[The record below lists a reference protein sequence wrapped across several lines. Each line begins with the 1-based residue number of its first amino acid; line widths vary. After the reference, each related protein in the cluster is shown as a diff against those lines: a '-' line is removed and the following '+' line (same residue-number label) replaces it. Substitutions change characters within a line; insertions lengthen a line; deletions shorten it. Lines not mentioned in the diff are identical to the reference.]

1 MSERR
6 RNPLTD
12 EWVIVSPGRVA
23 RPWQGEAATADEAP
37 PRWSAECHLCPRN
50 RRASGIVNPD
60 YRGTFV
66 FDNDFPALSTAADV
80 ASEMPLFR
88 SMSIAGRCRVI
99 CYSERHDVTLAMLDD
114 AELVHVIDAWRNEW
128 SLLSPDH
135 AWVQIFENKG
145 RMMGASSEHPHG
157 QVWASTVVPTIPAR
171 EEAQQRAYQA
181 AHHARMLVD
190 YARAEVDAR
199 ERVVVATARWL
210 AVVPYWAAWPF
221 EVMLLPR
228 EPCASLDELD
238 DAMALELAHVLGRVL
253 RAYDRIFGVSF
264 PYSMGWHGAP
274 SGADEP
280 GPGDVV
286 GPTTGAAGVPGSA
299 GSGAEGSSDP
309 SPRAAPYA
317 HWQLHA
323 HFYPP
328 LLRSATVR
336 KFMVGFE
343 MLAESQR
350 DLTPESAAQRL
361 RELVG

>member
-23 RPWQGEAATADEAP
+23 RPWQGEAAGADEPAP
-37 PRWSAECHLCPRN
+37 AWSAACHLCPRN
-50 RRASGIVNPD
+50 RRASGSVNPD
-60 YRGTFV
+60 YSGTFV
-66 FDNDFPALSTAADV
+66 FDNDFPALDASVPATAAT
-80 ASEMPLFR
+80 PLFQ
-88 SMSIAGRCRVI
+88 SMSIEGRCRVV
-99 CYSERHDVTLAMLDD
+99 CYSERHDRTLAVLDD
-114 AELVHVIDAWRNEW
+114 AALARVIDAWRDEW
-128 SLLSPDH
+128 SGLSREY

-157 QVWASTVVPTIPAR
+157 QVWASAVVPTIPAR
-171 EEAQQRAYQA
+171 EDEQQRAYQA
-181 AHHARMLVD
+181 AHHGRMLVD
-190 YARAEVDAR
+190 YARAEVEAR

-228 EPCASLDELD
+228 LPCASFDALD

-264 PYSMGWHGAP
+264 PYSMGWHGR
-274 SGADEP
+274 GRNQ
-280 GPGDVV
+280 GD
-286 GPTTGAAGVPGSA
+286 
-299 GSGAEGSSDP
+299 
-309 SPRAAPYA
+309 

-328 LLRSATVR
+328 LLRSPSVR

-350 DLTPESAAQRL
+350 DLTPEAAAQRL
-361 RELVG
+361 RALVS